1 MPLLTEDRRL
11 LDAFRRGDRAAL
23 ERVYLEYVDGVARR
37 LRLGFSVPGD
47 RGTVVYGLTQ
57 PFELETA
64 VQEVFLRAF
73 KERARLSYDGIRPY
87 RDFLAGITKHV
98 VLDELRK
105 RQRRRTEPMT
115 ALDLERVAPVDPAD
129 SPEASLEVKQAILT
143 VERFLRD
150 ECDDKDR
157 RLYALRYGEERS
169 QSDAA
174 RAAGLTRIQVR
185 RWETKFRDRMLRYL
199 KRVKY
204 V

>member
-1 MPLLTEDRRL
+1 MPLLTEDREL
-11 LDAFRRGDRAAL
+11 LDAFRRGERWAL
-23 ERVYLEYVDGVARR
+23 ERVYLEYVGGVARR
-37 LRLGFSVPGD
+37 LRLGFAVPGQK
-47 RGTVVYGLTQ
+47 GTVVHGLSQ

-73 KERARLSYDGIRPY
+73 RERARLSYDGIRPY

-105 RQRRRTEPMT
+105 RQRSKVESMS
-115 ALDLERVAPVDPAD
+115 AVDLERMAPVDPSA
-129 SPEASLEVKQAILT
+129 SPEASLEVKEAILT

-157 RLYALRYGEERS
+157 RLYALRYQEDRS

-174 RAAGLTRIQVR
+174 QAAGLTRIQVR
-185 RWETKFRDRMLRYL
+185 RWETKFRGRMLRYL